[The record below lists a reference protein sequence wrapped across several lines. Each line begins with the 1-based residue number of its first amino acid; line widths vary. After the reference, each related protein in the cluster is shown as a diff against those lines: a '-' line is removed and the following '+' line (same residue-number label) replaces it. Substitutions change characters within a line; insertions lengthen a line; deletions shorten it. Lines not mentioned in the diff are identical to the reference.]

1 MIKPHQIE
9 NLENSS
15 CSGFLNSQFDR
26 FEIYE
31 SKQGETD
38 YSLPKKEQAKR
49 ELWIAKNFPDNQCV
63 MKFYD
68 EQLEALF
75 AFNHYNKK
83 HKALLLWDLKSHG
96 EGGWAVCIKN
106 KAMTKQYK

>member
-9 NLENSS
+9 NLENGS
-15 CSGFLNSQFDR
+15 CSGFLNSQFNR

-68 EQLEALF
+68 ENCYDLGELYSAVKF
-75 AFNHYNKK
+75 ACEQSVY
-83 HKALLLWDLKSHG
+83 DG
-96 EGGWAVCIKN
+96 ELSVTMTVKN
-106 KAMTKQYK
+106 EY